1 MATFYRI
8 YEKLLEFITIIL
20 MLSLA
25 SIVVIAVIFRWS
37 GNSLEWYD
45 EIAAILLAWLTYYA
59 AALGAL
65 KRAHIGIPAL
75 VVAMPPKFRAPV
87 VLLGE
92 VIVIGFFILLAWV
105 GYEVLQIFRDDTLVT
120 VEIPL
125 RYTQSVIP
133 IGAILYIIG
142 EALNFPQIW
151 REATG
156 RAEMKVKH

>member
-8 YEKLLEFITIIL
+8 YEKLLEFITILL

-65 KRAHIGIPAL
+65 KRSHIGIPAL
-75 VVAMPPKFRAPV
+75 VVAMSPKFRAPV
-87 VLLGE
+87 VLLAE
-92 VIVIGFFILLAWV
+92 AITIGFFVLLAWV
-105 GYEVLQIFRDDTLVT
+105 GYEVLLILKYDTLVT
-120 VEIPL
+120 IEIPL
-125 RYTQSVIP
+125 QYTQSVIP
-133 IGAILYIIG
+133 IGAVLYIVG
-142 EALNFPQIW
+142 ELLNFPQIW